1 MMAINSLHKKAIK
14 TFNMRTFN
22 NNNIN
27 GGNIWGG
34 FFGWGWYMRRRLEQ
48 IG

>member
-1 MMAINSLHKKAIK
+1 MAIKFATQKAIK
-14 TFNMRTFN
+14 TLYNMHTFN

-34 FFGWGWYMRRRLEQ
+34 FFGWGLCMRRRLEQ
-48 IG
+48 I

>member
-1 MMAINSLHKKAIK
+1 MAIKFATQKAIK

-27 GGNIWGG
+27 GGNIWAS
-34 FFGWGWYMRRRLEQ
+34 FFGWGWCMRRRLEQ

>member
-1 MMAINSLHKKAIK
+1 MMAIKFATQKAIK

-34 FFGWGWYMRRRLEQ
+34 FFGWGWCMRRRLEQ

>member
-1 MMAINSLHKKAIK
+1 MH
-14 TFNMRTFN
+14 TFN

-27 GGNIWGG
+27 SGNIWGG

>member
-1 MMAINSLHKKAIK
+1 MKFATQKAIK

-22 NNNIN
+22 NNSIN

>member
-1 MMAINSLHKKAIK
+1 MIAIKFATQKAIK
-14 TFNMRTFN
+14 TFNMRTF

-34 FFGWGWYMRRRLEQ
+34 FFGWGWCMRRRLEQ

>member
-1 MMAINSLHKKAIK
+1 MS
-14 TFNMRTFN
+14 TFN

-27 GGNIWGG
+27 SGNIWGG
-34 FFGWGWYMRRRLEQ
+34 FFGWGCCMRRRLEK

>member
-1 MMAINSLHKKAIK
+1 
-14 TFNMRTFN
+14 MRTFN

-34 FFGWGWYMRRRLEQ
+34 FFGWGCFVRRRLEQ

>member
-1 MMAINSLHKKAIK
+1 MH
-14 TFNMRTFN
+14 TFSN

-34 FFGWGWYMRRRLEQ
+34 FFGWGWSMRRRLEQ
-48 IG
+48 I